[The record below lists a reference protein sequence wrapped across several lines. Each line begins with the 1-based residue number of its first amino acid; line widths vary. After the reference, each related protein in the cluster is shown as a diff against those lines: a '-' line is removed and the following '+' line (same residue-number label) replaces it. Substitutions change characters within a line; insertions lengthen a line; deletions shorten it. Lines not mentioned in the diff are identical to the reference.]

1 MGVDI
6 RVETNGSEGIK
17 NKLTDDEI
25 ARANLVSLLLQ
36 IKM

>member
-25 ARANLVSLLLQ
+25 ARATWCHCCCR
-36 IKM
+36 